1 MNNLTEVWEK
11 EIRPPIS
18 PDCIPFDY
26 FGGGVSEL
34 RVRSNPQ
41 KKTRDLIPYTCEV
54 MVPRQAT
61 VAKACKSFRSM
72 FDAVVTTDG
81 YFNE

>member
-1 MNNLTEVWEK
+1 MGFLARN
-11 EIRPPIS
+11 
-18 PDCIPFDY
+18 
-26 FGGGVSEL
+26 
-34 RVRSNPQ
+34 
-41 KKTRDLIPYTCEV
+41 
-54 MVPRQAT
+54 T